1 MGARRSKGQRKGRAS
16 KMHDTNRDGL
26 ERHSDNVGSKVAR
39 ERPPAIPGL
48 AESTRKFLAVAR
60 RAL

>member
-1 MGARRSKGQRKGRAS
+1 MRAHGSKGRREGRTL

-26 ERHSDNVGSKVAR
+26 DRHSDDVGSKVAT
-39 ERPPAIPGL
+39 ERLPAISGL
-48 AESTRKFLAVAR
+48 AGSTHKFLAVAR